1 MQTYNNFNEL
11 ASSQSASPLVSDMSV
26 FNVDA
31 SILAKYIPKNV
42 NPEVITSLK
51 DLDDADI
58 DKYPLATNHELS
70 RIFGVDPEVIRYRS
84 IVVRH
89 IIEI

>member
-1 MQTYNNFNEL
+1 
-11 ASSQSASPLVSDMSV
+11 MSV

-51 DLDDADI
+51 DLDDADSDAVSSMYVDQTYVAKTAQERGDMTSYKKAKAVLDEI
-58 DKYPLATNHELS
+58 ESLWGNNTLAKMKK
-70 RIFGVDPEVIRYRS
+70 
-84 IVVRH
+84 
-89 IIEI
+89 